1 MDEKCP
7 LGEHSKIESL
17 CEKFCNEIQNLK
29 DVGEKQWDIIAKK
42 ASTSSV
48 KWGVGIFVMLM
59 LATVGFLWNSQ
70 RESRN
75 EILGEIKSI
84 QILIAGEDGL
94 RDRIKGLEWK
104 LDGRKEK
111 LPHGN
116 NPEPKK

>member
-1 MDEKCP
+1 MEGKCP

-17 CEKFCNEIQNLK
+17 CETFCDELLEIK
-29 DVGEKQWDIIAKK
+29 RAEEKQWDAIAKK
-42 ASTSSV
+42 ASTSAV
-48 KWGVGIFVMLM
+48 KWGVVVFVMLM
-59 LATVGFLWNSQ
+59 LATVGFLWNNQ
-70 RESRN
+70 REVRN
-75 EILGEIKSI
+75 EIVGEIKSI
-84 QILIAGEDGL
+84 QILISGEDGL